1 MGLYTFYCC
10 QADGVATTFEAREL
24 SSDAAAR
31 GHAAGLV
38 REHGGCAYVSVFD
51 ADREV
56 LTEHRAASPGGE
68 ASAQA
73 WPPTS
78 LAHTTV
84 NPAALAW
91 ALGEG
96 EAEARDIALIVT
108 TFEGAVAFW
117 NPAATRLYG
126 WGEEAVIGR
135 PIVEITPALSSKA
148 EAEAIMRVLQR
159 GEPWAGELMLRH
171 RSGRVFPA
179 FVADIPV
186 GALTAESGMIV
197 GASAPAARRE
207 AVEAYL
213 PALLAQV
220 GTLTARRVRVRG
232 RGDAAG

>member
-1 MGLYTFYCC
+1 MALYTFYCC

-24 SSDAAAR
+24 ASDAAAR
-31 GHAAGLV
+31 DFAAALLP
-38 REHGGCAYVSVFD
+38 RHSGCAYVSVFD

-56 LTEHRAASPGGE
+56 LTEHRATAPGE
-68 ASAQA
+68 ASAGA
-73 WPPTS
+73 SPATS
-78 LAHTTV
+78 LAHTQV
-84 NPAALAW
+84 NPVSLAR
-91 ALGEG
+91 ALGGG
-96 EAEARDIALIVT
+96 EAEALDIALIVT
-108 TFEGAVAFW
+108 TFDGAVAFW

-126 WGEEAVIGR
+126 WREEAVIGR
-135 PIVEITPALSSKA
+135 PIVEITPATSSKA

-171 RSGRVFPA
+171 RDGRVFPA

-186 GALTAESGMIV
+186 GALTAQSGMIV

-232 RGDAAG
+232 DATG